1 MFTLRTYPKS
11 ELALLY
17 APQSTPETAVKNLYR
32 WIRICKPLCKEL
44 ERMDYNPRRRSFM
57 KREVEA
63 IVRHLG
69 EP

>member
-1 MFTLRTYPKS
+1 MFTPRTYPKS

-17 APQSTPETAVKNLYR
+17 APQSTAETAIKNLYR
-32 WIRICKPLCKEL
+32 WIRYCKPLCREL
-44 ERMDYNPRRRSFM
+44 EELHYNPRRRSFM